1 MTYLAGAAKVVT
13 STNAIDNM
21 LERIM
26 LTIVYSVKG
35 RDDDYDASLG
45 MQ

>member
-13 STNAIDNM
+13 NTNVVDNM

-26 LTIVYSVKG
+26 LTVVYSVDE
-35 RDDDYDASLG
+35 RDDDYDVSLQ